1 MITDKMKEYQQT
13 ERPRESQRVHQPV
26 VICVDTS
33 SSMNLI
39 SEDGKTS
46 KIQIVEDML
55 NELAKFDIKEVDIC
69 ILAFDDDVRTL
80 VDWRSISDFH
90 GGLNL
95 DSGGCTSLGSA
106 VLESIKKTRE
116 RRRTYRETDII
127 SKRAQIFIYTDGA
140 STEDL
145 SAAYQRSQEYLNR
158 ENPSV
163 KMYGILIP
171 PAVDPRDLAGFG
183 KKVAI
188 LAAKDCVNGIPETFK
203 FMTDSIVEWSESSFG
218 DTVTQVLGPNTGIV
232 AGHGGATVSPDGT
245 KAITEVIEYTDGIT
259 F

>member
-1 MITDKMKEYQQT
+1 MNEYQYP
-13 ERPRESQRVHQPV
+13 ERPRETQLVHQPV

-33 SSMNLI
+33 GSMEEL
-39 SEDGKTS
+39 SEDGKSS

-55 NELAKFDIKEVDIC
+55 NGLATFNIKEVDIC
-69 ILAFDDDVRTL
+69 VLAFDDEVRTI
-80 VDWRSISDFH
+80 VDWRSLADFH
-90 GGLNL
+90 GGLKL
-95 DSGGCTSLGSA
+95 DTGGCTCLGSA
-106 VLESIKKTRE
+106 VLESIRKTRE
-116 RRRTYRETDII
+116 RRRTYREDNIE
-127 SKRAQIFIYTDGA
+127 SKRAQIFLYTDGA

-158 ENPSV
+158 EKPSV

-171 PAVDPRDLAGFG
+171 PAVNPRDLAGFG

-188 LAAKDCVNGIPETFK
+188 LAAKDCINGIPETFK
-203 FMTDSIVEWSESSFG
+203 FMTDSIVEWSESQLG
-218 DTVTQVLGPNTGIV
+218 DTVSQTLGPNTGIV
-232 AGHGGATVSPDGT
+232 AGHGGATVAPDGT